1 MKRVL
6 IILFCTHL
14 FAQHTKL
21 PMNISEVLSLGNET
35 YTVPAGHVLQTLP
48 LGTVEDPFEGT
59 IAGTVGINDGVS
71 GGWWTVEKIILT
83 EGYKISSNPSSVAL
97 LYNINSVNSSV
108 KGIRVIWYNE
118 SYTVPDNTIAEVYS
132 VYSAGINGNPDQT
145 TFRRVNETSDR
156 ALSEGMFLA
165 SGDSVQSWGVLS
177 LIEYHDNNL
186 NSSDGF
192 DFIDNSTDY
201 TGLTSSIFASTNKGI
216 QSRGHITSP
225 EDPNIELYNN
235 ASGEGSF
242 AVGQGNTSSG
252 IASNSFGR
260 STVASG
266 YASSSFGYKTEAS
279 GGVSVAFGSGTK
291 ATGDEGSFV
300 FGKVSEASGSSSF
313 SGGFGSI
320 ASGQTAVSLGYY
332 NKSLGAA
339 SFSVGSLNEA
349 QTDYSIAA
357 GSDNTSSGFAA
368 VTFGFMN
375 TTSGQQA
382 FSVGTGNTASGNQSI
397 AIGSGNTSSGI
408 VSTALGSSTISSGE
422 YSTTTGKGT
431 TASGNYS
438 TAMGIDNI
446 ASGEISLA
454 TGGGTTASGFNS
466 TSFGS
471 HTTASGGN
479 SVAMGH
485 YTKASDY
492 GSLVIG
498 YYNDSG
504 SSITA
509 FDDRYDDSNTA
520 FVIGNGAGANNR
532 SDALTVLFD
541 GTTTI
546 AGDLNV
552 NSDKKVFFGNQSF
565 IEGAVEGTV
574 LILNT
579 NNNILFRPGGTTTVN
594 FEPNGDAI
602 FNGDVKVT
610 SDKRLKANIVSLGAT
625 LSKLLQID
633 GKSYIMKKDESEKQK
648 IGLLAQDIEK
658 VFPELVSES
667 NGIKSVNYQGL
678 VPVLIN
684 ALKEQQSEID
694 ELKSMVLELVNNN

>member
-1 MKRVL
+1 MKIFL
-6 IILFCTHL
+6 STILL
-14 FAQHTKL
+14 FLT
-21 PMNISEVLSLGNET
+21 LGFTYSQVTET
-35 YTVPAGHVLQTLP
+35 
-48 LGTVEDPFEGT
+48 F
-59 IAGTVGINDGVS
+59 DGVTIS
-71 GGWWTVEKIILT
+71 GGSFTTNSGLSFTTTDTFESYGSDLQDGGVTLT
-83 EGYKISSNPSSVAL
+83 APFPHVYLDQSGSYFEFRPSSTDKL
-97 LYNINSVNSSV
+97 LSSLSFNLWYSNSNSGTTLACECKSYDSSGNLLETITKDVIAKTYNFSGTQKKIRCNITEINF
-108 KGIRVIWYNE
+108 
-118 SYTVPDNTIAEVYS
+118 DNAV
-132 VYSAGINGNPDQT
+132 
-145 TFRRVNETSDR
+145 
-156 ALSEGMFLA
+156 
-165 SGDSVQSWGVLS
+165 
-177 LIEYHDNNL
+177 
-186 NSSDGF
+186 
-192 DFIDNSTDY
+192 FIDNITFTLVDQNSTSENDPFAFNSINPLGIESTFSNNS
-201 TGLTSSIFASTNKGI
+201 TGN
-216 QSRGHITSP
+216 
-225 EDPNIELYNN
+225 Y
-235 ASGEGSF
+235 
-242 AVGQGNTSSG
+242 
-252 IASNSFGR
+252 
-260 STVASG
+260 
-266 YASSSFGYKTEAS
+266 
-279 GGVSVAFGSGTK
+279 
-291 ATGDEGSFV
+291 
-300 FGKVSEASGSSSF
+300 
-313 SGGFGSI
+313 
-320 ASGQTAVSLGYY
+320 
-332 NKSLGAA
+332 
-339 SFSVGSLNEA
+339 SFSVG
-349 QTDYSIAA
+349 I
-357 GSDNTSSGFAA
+357 
-368 VTFGFMN
+368 
-375 TTSGQQA
+375 
-382 FSVGTGNTASGNQSI
+382 GNTASGEHSSAFGQEANATGLSSL
-397 AIGSGNTSSGI
+397 ASG
-408 VSTALGSSTISSGE
+408 
-422 YSTTTGKGT
+422 YDT
-431 TASGNYS
+431 TASGAYSSAFGQSTTASGSHSSAFGNLSTATAFTSFSAGSSSHANGAASIALGSGANAQNDYAVAIGHGATTSAESSVALGYNVTASEVAATAMGYNTTASGANS

-565 IEGAVEGTV
+565 IEGAFEGTV

>member
-6 IILFCTHL
+6 LILFCTHL

-83 EGYKISSNPSSVAL
+83 EGYRISSNPSSIAL

-145 TFRRVNETSDR
+145 TFRRVNETMDR

-165 SGDSVQSWGVLS
+165 SGDSVQSWGVIS

-186 NSSDGF
+186 NGSDGF

-252 IASNSFGR
+252 MASNSFGR

-291 ATGDEGSFV
+291 ATGGEGSFV
-300 FGKVSEASGSSSF
+300 FGKVSEATGSSSF

-320 ASGQTAVSLGYY
+320 ASEQTAVSIGYY

-357 GSDNTSSGFAA
+357 GSENISSGFAA

-408 VSTALGSSTISSGE
+408 VSTALGSSTTSTGKYATSAGKGTISSG
-422 YSTTTGKGT
+422 
-431 TASGNYS
+431 
-438 TAMGIDNI
+438 
-446 ASGEISLA
+446 
-454 TGGGTTASGFNS
+454 
-466 TSFGS
+466 FGS
-471 HTTASGGN
+471 MAIGTYNIEN
-479 SVAMGH
+479 S
-485 YTKASDY
+485 SD
-492 GSLVIG
+492 SAEL
-498 YYNDSG
+498 
-504 SSITA
+504 
-509 FDDRYDDSNTA
+509 YDASNTA
-520 FVIGNGAGANNR
+520 FVIGNGADNDNR
-532 SDALTVLFD
+532 SDAFVVKFD

-546 AGDLNV
+546 AGDLNI
-552 NSDKKVFFGNQSF
+552 NSDAK
-565 IEGAVEGTV
+565 
-574 LILNT
+574 
-579 NNNILFRPGGTTTVN
+579 
-594 FEPNGDAI
+594 
-602 FNGDVKVT
+602 
-610 SDKRLKANIVSLGAT
+610 LKANIISLGST
-625 LSKLLQID
+625 LAKLLQID
-633 GKSYIMKKDESEKQK
+633 GKTYTLKKDANNKQK

-658 VFPELVSES
+658 VFPELVSEN
-667 NGIKSVNYQGL
+667 NGVKSVNYQGL

-684 ALKEQQSEID
+684 ALKDQQSEID
-694 ELKSMVLELVNNN
+694 ELKSMVHELINKN

>member
-1 MKRVL
+1 MKRIL
-6 IILFCTHL
+6 FLLFCTQL

-21 PMNISEVLSLGNET
+21 PMNISEVLNLGNET

-48 LGTVEDPFEGT
+48 LGTVEDIFDGAT
-59 IAGTVGINDGVS
+59 TAGTVGINDGVS
-71 GGWWTVEKIILT
+71 GGWWNVEKIILT
-83 EGYKISSNPSSVAL
+83 EGYKISSYPSSIAL

-145 TFRRVNETSDR
+145 TFRRVNETADR

-165 SGDSVQSWGVLS
+165 SGDLVQSWGVLS

-225 EDPNIELYNN
+225 DDPNIEIYNN
-235 ASGEGSF
+235 ASGVGSF

-252 IASNSFGR
+252 IASNSFGS

-266 YASSSFGYKTEAS
+266 YASSSFGFNTEAS

-291 ATGDEGSFV
+291 ATGSEGSFA
-300 FGKVSEASGSSSF
+300 FGKVSEASGISSF

-332 NKSLGAA
+332 NKSLGDA
-339 SFSVGSLNEA
+339 SFSIGSLNEA

-357 GSDNTSSGFAA
+357 GVENISSGFAA

-375 TTSGQQA
+375 TASGQQA
-382 FSVGTGNTASGNQSI
+382 FSVGTSNNATGKFSV
-397 AIGSGNTSSGI
+397 AIGSQNTSSGFASI
-408 VSTALGSSTISSGE
+408 ALGVETISSGE
-422 YSTTTGKGT
+422 HSTTTGKGT
-431 TASGNYS
+431 TASGNNS

-454 TGGGTTASGFNS
+454 TGGGTTASGFNA

-520 FVIGNGAGANNR
+520 FVIGNGAGNNSR
-532 SDALTVLFD
+532 SDALVVNFD

-552 NSDKKVFFGNQSF
+552 NSD
-565 IEGAVEGTV
+565 A
-574 LILNT
+574 
-579 NNNILFRPGGTTTVN
+579 
-594 FEPNGDAI
+594 
-602 FNGDVKVT
+602 
-610 SDKRLKANIVSLGAT
+610 RLKANIVSLGAT
-625 LSKLLQID
+625 LTKLLQID
-633 GKSYIMKKDESEKQK
+633 GKTYTMKKDKNEKQK

-658 VFPELVSES
+658 LFPELVSES

-684 ALKEQQSEID
+684 ALKEQDRKMKSQQSQID
-694 ELKSMVLELVNNN
+694 ELKTLVNDFIK

>member
-6 IILFCTHL
+6 LILFCTHL

-59 IAGTVGINDGVS
+59 IIAGTVGINDGVS

-291 ATGDEGSFV
+291 A
-300 FGKVSEASGSSSF
+300 
-313 SGGFGSI
+313 
-320 ASGQTAVSLGYY
+320 
-332 NKSLGAA
+332 
-339 SFSVGSLNEA
+339 
-349 QTDYSIAA
+349 
-357 GSDNTSSGFAA
+357 
-368 VTFGFMN
+368 
-375 TTSGQQA
+375 
-382 FSVGTGNTASGNQSI
+382 
-397 AIGSGNTSSGI
+397 
-408 VSTALGSSTISSGE
+408 
-422 YSTTTGKGT
+422 
-431 TASGNYS
+431 
-438 TAMGIDNI
+438 
-446 ASGEISLA
+446 
-454 TGGGTTASGFNS
+454 
-466 TSFGS
+466 
-471 HTTASGGN
+471 
-479 SVAMGH
+479 
-485 YTKASDY
+485 SDY

>member
-6 IILFCTHL
+6 LILFCTHL

-35 YTVPAGHVLQTLP
+35 YTVPVGHVLQTLP

-83 EGYKISSNPSSVAL
+83 EGYRISSNPSSIAL

-145 TFRRVNETSDR
+145 TFRRVNETMDR

-165 SGDSVQSWGVLS
+165 SGDSVQSWGVIS

-186 NSSDGF
+186 NGSDGF

-216 QSRGHITSP
+216 QSRGHITST

-252 IASNSFGR
+252 MASNSFGR

-266 YASSSFGYKTEAS
+266 YASSSFGFNTEAS

-291 ATGDEGSFV
+291 ATGSEGSFA
-300 FGKVSEASGSSSF
+300 FGKVSEASGKSSF

-320 ASGQTAVSLGYY
+320 ASGQMAVSLGYY
-332 NKSLGAA
+332 NKSLGDA
-339 SFSVGSLNEA
+339 SFSIGSLNEA

-397 AIGSGNTSSGI
+397 AIGSGNISSGI
-408 VSTALGSSTISSGE
+408 VSTALGSSTTSTGKYATSAGKGTISSGF
-422 YSTTTGKGT
+422 GT
-431 TASGNYS
+431 MAIGTY
-438 TAMGIDNI
+438 NI
-446 ASGEISLA
+446 E
-454 TGGGTTASGFNS
+454 NS
-466 TSFGS
+466 
-471 HTTASGGN
+471 
-479 SVAMGH
+479 
-485 YTKASDY
+485 SD
-492 GSLVIG
+492 S
-498 YYNDSG
+498 
-504 SSITA
+504 A
-509 FDDRYDDSNTA
+509 EFYDASNTA
-520 FVIGNGAGANNR
+520 FVIGNGADNDNR
-532 SDALTVLFD
+532 SDAFVVKFD

-546 AGDLNV
+546 AGDLNI
-552 NSDKKVFFGNQSF
+552 NSDAK
-565 IEGAVEGTV
+565 
-574 LILNT
+574 
-579 NNNILFRPGGTTTVN
+579 
-594 FEPNGDAI
+594 
-602 FNGDVKVT
+602 
-610 SDKRLKANIVSLGAT
+610 LKANIISLGST
-625 LSKLLQID
+625 LAKLLQID
-633 GKSYIMKKDESEKQK
+633 GKTYTMKKDENGKQK

-684 ALKEQQSEID
+684 ALKDQQSEID
-694 ELKSMVLELVNNN
+694 ELKSMVQELINKN